1 MFAQILFALKAAQF
15 NIHVITYLGLK
26 NTIIYNLL
34 IYLVLHFFKSSKEQK
49 QLSVVDQ
56 EGVA

>member
-15 NIHVITYLGLK
+15 HIHVIRYLGPK

-34 IYLVLHFFKSSKEQK
+34 IYLVLHFFKSSQEQK